1 MVPSKSE
8 ATVWFDLSLV
18 LHLEIGSKRGKAP
31 MIWRKRENFRKRV
44 LVVVGK
50 MGILDELAID
60 NIRELKH
67 VIYMMRERGELG
79 FILKDGGGYGDIGE
93 PF

>member
-31 MIWRKRENFRKRV
+31 MIWRKRV

-79 FILKDGGGYGDIGE
+79 F
-93 PF
+93 F